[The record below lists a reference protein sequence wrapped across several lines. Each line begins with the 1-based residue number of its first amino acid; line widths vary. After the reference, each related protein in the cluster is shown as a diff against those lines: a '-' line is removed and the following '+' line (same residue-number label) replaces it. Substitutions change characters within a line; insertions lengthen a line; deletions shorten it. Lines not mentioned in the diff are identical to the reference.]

1 MGLATI
7 TGLRVSDVP
16 TENWPGTKPGMNATS
31 HLKFITRYYFYCQKG
46 FYFLL
51 MMTNFYLIFLLFRS
65 SMDTYVACTW
75 VASLVA
81 LLFGVFKCRSF
92 AEVLFGLSET
102 DAQLELQ
109 EKHYEKIK
117 RKSLYWI
124 AFLGINKNLQ
134 IMGKCRTFI
143 STFVH
148 SNPLILIS
156 GLLLAG
162 HTVAFYQM
170 YTDSVGFDI
179 LLSLSDTLAHST
191 IFVLDLQFLY
201 LVMVLC
207 KRYRT
212 MNKILTHITR
222 VSRKFIK

>member
-1 MGLATI
+1 M
-7 TGLRVSDVP
+7 
-16 TENWPGTKPGMNATS
+16 
-31 HLKFITRYYFYCQKG
+31 
-46 FYFLL
+46 
-51 MMTNFYLIFLLFRS
+51 
-65 SMDTYVACTW
+65 ACTW

-134 IMGKCRTFI
+134 IMGKNV
-143 STFVH
+143 VH
-148 SNPLILIS
+148 LFLGLFLFYNPLILIS

-222 VSRKFIK
+222 VSTKLLI